1 MTYVIAEIGINFD
14 GKFEK
19 AKKLIKLAK
28 LCGVD
33 AVKFQVFKART
44 LLKTQKNSRS
54 KKNFK
59 KKR

>member
-44 LLKTQKNSRS
+44 VAREDAK
-54 KKNFK
+54 
-59 KKR
+59 

>member
-1 MTYVIAEIGINFD
+1 MKYIIAEIGINFD

-33 AVKFQVFKART
+33 AVNFRY
-44 LLKTQKNSRS
+44 L
-54 KKNFK
+54 KNFS
-59 KKR
+59 